1 MFAILN
7 YAKITDAPMTGEW
20 VMEVDWVKHEYW
32 SGKIDP
38 NAGTDESSPSDKVR
52 AAQKPIPVPSRIE
65 AELYKDGNGVQSETC
80 TDAGGGVNLGHFDP
94 GDFVEYEILVDQAG
108 EYTIDYRLASQ
119 AGSEGFEVLIDNQV
133 VDKQT
138 VPETGGWQSYQ
149 TQSSQLFSL
158 SEGQHK
164 LRFRSIGNQWNINWF
179 ELKRQ

>member
-1 MFAILN
+1 M
-7 YAKITDAPMTGEW
+7 
-20 VMEVDWVKHEYW
+20 
-32 SGKIDP
+32 
-38 NAGTDESSPSDKVR
+38 
-52 AAQKPIPVPSRIE
+52 
-65 AELYKDGNGVQSETC
+65 
-80 TDAGGGVNLGHFDP
+80 NLGHFDP

-108 EYTIDYRLASQ
+108 EYIIDYRLASQ